1 MNTTT
6 LKKEVYAMSFSQRGL
21 MAGAGLEGS
30 RITQFTPSS

>member
-6 LKKEVYAMSFSQRGL
+6 LQKAVYAMSFNQRGL

-30 RITQFTPSS
+30 KITEITPDP